1 MFMLTIFDSKKSKIQ
16 KSHLKNLATL
26 AKADGEIS
34 ESELTFITKI
44 GAKQGLKESEI
55 SSLLEDTTTT
65 DFEIPTNDSER
76 FDQIFDLVKLM
87 SADGVIE
94 DKEMDFCI
102 SIAEKLGF
110 RKAIVGILVR
120 KISLGLTSGLDKD
133 AIKSESEAF
142 LYF

>member
-1 MFMLTIFDSKKSKIQ
+1 MLTIFDSKKSKIQ

-34 ESELTFITKI
+34 EEEITFINKI
-44 GAKQGLKESEI
+44 GAKQGFKESEI
-55 SSLLEDTTTT
+55 SSLLQNTATTE
-65 DFEIPTNDSER
+65 FEMPTNDSDR

-87 SADGVIE
+87 SVDGVID

-102 SIAEKLGF
+102 TIAEKLGF

-120 KISLGLTSGLDKD
+120 KISLGLTTGLDKD
-133 AIKSESEAF
+133 VIKSESEAF